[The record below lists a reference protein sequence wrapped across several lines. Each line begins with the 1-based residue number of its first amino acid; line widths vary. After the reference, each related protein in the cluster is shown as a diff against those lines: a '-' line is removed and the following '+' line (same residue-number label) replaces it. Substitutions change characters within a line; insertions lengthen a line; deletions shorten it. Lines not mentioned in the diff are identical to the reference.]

1 MNELLDKITEF
12 FSNSDNYEI
21 IAAAGGIVLVLIL
34 LGIFISNRMKNRTS
48 EKGREFFLEG
58 EYDSMIREAAHAKK
72 IVNQPASEID
82 REPEASMETE
92 PLPAEELPVEDLQLE
107 DLMGEDEF
115 QPVHININIER
126 GQVKIGYDEDGKVIC
141 MVESDE
147 PDKPDAAD
155 EPVQAAAEQEGGKE
169 ELISQ
174 QDGIVLEKINLI
186 KAAPVKKFGPDNF
199 NTGRSGRIFTEEE
212 LQQQIKD

>member
-72 IVNQPASEID
+72 IVNQPAAEID

-126 GQVKIGYDEDGKVIC
+126 GQVKIGYDEDGKVTC

-147 PDKPDAAD
+147 PDKPAAAD